1 MFICLVIANWLI
13 QCADLSSL
21 SFNCKNYHSTIYQSH
36 LNTFGLQIFL
46 TQENTELYVI
56 PYSPQRSR
64 SEQVIPTCFTHF
76 KKHIKVHYKY
86 TWQTV
91 QNLNFPQPCH
101 TLSCI
106 TFTGFISFQFKF
118 LILFFFFSSL
128 RHFTC
133 FCLLCYKVGLF
144 ACEVISGRLTQHTAM
159 DSACSYWQRQCAL
172 GVIQKSPSA
181 CWLLHFLTV

>member
-1 MFICLVIANWLI
+1 M
-13 QCADLSSL
+13 SSL
-21 SFNCKNYHSTIYQSH
+21 SFNCKNYHSTISQSH

-101 TLSCI
+101 ILSCI

-118 LILFFFFSSL
+118 LILFFFFFILETLHMLLFALLQGGVVCL
-128 RHFTC
+128 RSNFWQTDTAHGNGQCLFLLTKAVC
-133 FCLLCYKVGLF
+133 IGGYTKEPICLLAAAFSYSLKLF
-144 ACEVISGRLTQHTAM
+144 YEGER
-159 DSACSYWQRQCAL
+159 
-172 GVIQKSPSA
+172 
-181 CWLLHFLTV
+181 